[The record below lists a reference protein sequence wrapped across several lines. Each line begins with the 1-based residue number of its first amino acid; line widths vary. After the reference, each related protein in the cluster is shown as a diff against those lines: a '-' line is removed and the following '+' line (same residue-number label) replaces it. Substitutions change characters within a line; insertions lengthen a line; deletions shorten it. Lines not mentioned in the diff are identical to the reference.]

1 MQASYAAVAR
11 QQQFATQLHVAIHVC
26 MYVYIADAAAA
37 VRDRILLQKDR
48 GGRLVVS
55 REREGG
61 GNLAAGGGGAGSAG
75 EHLQPRAAGDAG
87 VAGERVLGGDG
98 GGGGVAAAVTDRDSG
113 AVGVVLEVEAPGLGG
128 DEQVYVCGEH
138 AAVGAWKVEEAL
150 LLSPPP
156 NPRLA
161 KRWSGQV
168 C

>member
-1 MQASYAAVAR
+1 MQARQEAVVRDKETAAAVRDKETA
-11 QQQFATQLHVAIHVC
+11 A
-26 MYVYIADAAAA
+26 ADGDKEAAAAA

-61 GNLAAGGGGAGSAG
+61 GNLAAGGAGSAG

-113 AVGVVLEVEAPGLGG
+113 AVEVVLEVEAPGLGG
-128 DEQVYVCGEH
+128 GERVYVCGEH